1 MTSSPG
7 SGNDSNADPGKP
19 DEQHWEDLL
28 KQTLRAQTA
37 EANQTSPEGVSE
49 EKESSTYLE
58 AFRVAEDQRHR
69 HREFMTPALRNIAYV
84 WIGTVV
90 LILIFQ
96 GFGARSNFFHLSDS
110 VLLTLLTTTT
120 VNILGLFLIA
130 LNYLYAKQDR
140 IVKATTI
147 KQRPKSVEK

>member
-1 MTSSPG
+1 MVGSPG
-7 SGNDSNADPGKP
+7 KDKDPEGDPAKP
-19 DEQHWEDLL
+19 SERLWEELL
-28 KQTLRAQTA
+28 KKTLQAQTA
-37 EANQTSPEGVSE
+37 EVKQTSPVGISE

-90 LILIFQ
+90 SILILQ
-96 GFGARSNFFHLSDS
+96 GFGAGSNFFHLSDS

-147 KQRPKSVEK
+147 KQRGAPADK